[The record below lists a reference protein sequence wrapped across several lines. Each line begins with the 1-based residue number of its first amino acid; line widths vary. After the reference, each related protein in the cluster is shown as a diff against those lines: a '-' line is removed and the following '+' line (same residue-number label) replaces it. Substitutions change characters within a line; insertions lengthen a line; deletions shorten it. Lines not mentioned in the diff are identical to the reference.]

1 MRNKSFRKAVNEAK
15 KALFMAFFLYEL
27 IFFHFNWKF
36 LMFKKVI
43 GFIRM

>member
-1 MRNKSFRKAVNEAK
+1 MKNKSLNEAINEAEN
-15 KALFMAFFLYEL
+15 ALFMAFFLFQL